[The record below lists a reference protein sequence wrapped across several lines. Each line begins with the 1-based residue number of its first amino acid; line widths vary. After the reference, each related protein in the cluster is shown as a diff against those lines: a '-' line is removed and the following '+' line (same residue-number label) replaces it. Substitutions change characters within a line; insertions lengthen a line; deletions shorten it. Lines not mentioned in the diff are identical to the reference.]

1 MASTS
6 GLQNHTVEDIR
17 IDNGGQAPE
26 NSAGNAGDWDTTLL
40 EQLFNSIPNPVLVK
54 DRTHRWLLLNDAL
67 CGLLGRPREA
77 LLGLTDRDVFPEAEA
92 DRYWSI
98 DEEVFRG
105 GTPREV
111 MQQMVAADGELRTL
125 RVHKRV
131 VRLPGS
137 DAAPVLVASAVD
149 ITESV
154 RAESALRESEA
165 DRRHAVELD
174 PQIPW
179 VADGSGRV
187 IEVGPRWREVTGMAI
202 EPGASID
209 WQDRVHPDD
218 LPGVLEQWARCV
230 CTGTPADFEYR
241 VRQADGS
248 YRWFRARAAARLDA
262 TGRPVRW
269 YGTLED
275 VEDRKRTEM
284 ALRESEAFARSI
296 LENSTNSISVLD
308 LNGALLYMNA
318 AAVRVLGADADTVIG
333 QRWPDLLPPQ
343 SRPNCESAIAA
354 ARMGRSSA
362 FTVRRP
368 LGNGIVQWLDTVVS
382 AIPGGDGAPARILA
396 SSVDAT
402 EARQARTAAERA
414 RREAAELASRLSS
427 VLEST
432 TDSVFVVDRDWR
444 LTYFNGNAARAMS
457 RQQPAL
463 GRSLWD
469 LFPEERDGL
478 SGRQY
483 RRAMEQQVP
492 VAFEQYLPAL
502 DVWLEM
508 HAYPSQ
514 DGLSVFFRDITERR
528 EVEQERRAAQEK
540 IAHMARHDAL
550 TGVPNRLLLRE
561 RLEQVVQECH
571 QGSRA
576 AILYLD
582 LDGFKPVNDTFGHP
596 AGDRILQQAAERLRG
611 CLGPDDMVA
620 RFGGDEFVVVQPRIG
635 ASYEAG
641 RLARR
646 IIRALSEPF
655 FLDSQP
661 VQIGTSVGVALAP
674 VDGGSSDDL
683 LRAADIALYRAKA
696 EGPGVHR
703 FFQHD
708 MDEHLRARLDT
719 KRALHQ
725 GLANG
730 EFELV
735 YQPLYSLH
743 TGEIS
748 CFEALLRWRHPVRG
762 LISPADFIPLAEET
776 GLIVPLGEW
785 ALQEA
790 CRQAATWPQ
799 GIDVAVNLSPAQF
812 KGGTLV
818 DSVTRALRASG
829 LEPAR
834 LQLEITETVLLQ
846 QDRANLAVLRAL
858 RERGIR
864 IAMDD
869 FGTGYSSLSYLRSFP
884 FDKIKLDRSF
894 VQDLHERG
902 EARAILHAVAGLGT
916 AFRVKTV
923 AEGIETVEQ
932 LAVVRDEGY
941 DEGQGYL
948 LSRPLD
954 AHQAAALIAQPRS
967 GWPPELT

>member
-1 MASTS
+1 M
-6 GLQNHTVEDIR
+6 EDIR
-17 IDNGGQAPE
+17 FETTGQPPDKAIG
-26 NSAGNAGDWDTTLL
+26 STVDWGIAVL

-54 DRTHRWLLLNDAL
+54 DRAHRWLLLNDAL
-67 CGLLGRPREA
+67 CSLLGRSREA
-77 LLGLTDRDVFPEAEA
+77 LLGLTDRDVFPADEA
-92 DRYWSI
+92 DRYWAI
-98 DEEVFRG
+98 DEEVFQSG
-105 GTPREV
+105 AAREAV
-111 MQQMVAADGELRTL
+111 QQMVAANGEVRTL
-125 RVHKRV
+125 RIHKRLV
-131 VRLPGS
+131 PLPGREP
-137 DAAPVLVASAVD
+137 DQVLVASAID
-149 ITESV
+149 ITDSL
-154 RAESALRESEA
+154 RAEKALHESEA
-165 DRRHAVELD
+165 ERRHALELD

-179 VADGSGRV
+179 VARADGRV
-187 IEVGPRWREVTGMAI
+187 FEVGPRWGELTGMSMI
-202 EPGASID
+202 PGGELD
-209 WQDRVHPDD
+209 WQARVHPED
-218 LPGVLEQWARCV
+218 LPGVLAHWAECLR
-230 CTGTPADFEYR
+230 TGAPADHEYR
-241 VRQADGS
+241 VLLADGS
-248 YRWFRARAAARLDA
+248 YHWFRARAAARLDEQ
-262 TGRPVRW
+262 GSPVRW

-284 ALRESEAFARSI
+284 ALRESDAFARSI

-308 LNGALLYMNA
+308 LNGTVLYMNA
-318 AAVRVLGADADTVIG
+318 AAVRVLGADAHSVIG
-333 QRWPDLLPPQ
+333 RRWPDLLPAQ
-343 SRPNCESAIAA
+343 SRPNCESAISA
-354 ARMGRSSA
+354 ARSGRSSA

-368 LGNGIVQWLDTVVS
+368 LGDGTVQWLDTVVS

-396 SSVDAT
+396 SSIDAT
-402 EARQARTAAERA
+402 DARQARAAAERA
-414 RREAAELASRLSS
+414 RREAAELAARLSA

-444 LTYFNGNAARAMS
+444 LTYFNGNAARAMAT
-457 RQQPAL
+457 RQPAL

-478 SGRQY
+478 SGHHY
-483 RRAMEQQVP
+483 RRAVEQQVA
-492 VAFEQYLPAL
+492 VTFEQYIPVL

-508 HAYPSQ
+508 HAYPSEN
-514 DGLSVFFRDITERR
+514 GLSVFFRDITERR
-528 EVEQERRAAQEK
+528 EAEQERRAAQEK

-571 QGSRA
+571 QGARA
-576 AILYLD
+576 AILLLD

-611 CLGPDDMVA
+611 CVGPDDMVA

-674 VDGGSSDDL
+674 GDGGGADDL

-735 YQPLYSLH
+735 YQPLFRLQ

-776 GLIVPLGEW
+776 GLIVQLGEW

-799 GIDVAVNLSPAQF
+799 GIEVAVNLSPAQF
-812 KGGTLV
+812 KGSTLV
-818 DSVTRALRASG
+818 ESVGRALRVSG
-829 LEPAR
+829 LQPSR

-846 QDRANLAVLRAL
+846 QDRSNLAVLRAL

-902 EARAILHAVAGLGT
+902 EARAILHAVKGLGT

-954 AHQAAALIAQPRS
+954 AAQAAALIARPL
-967 GWPPELT
+967 GDWPPQPA